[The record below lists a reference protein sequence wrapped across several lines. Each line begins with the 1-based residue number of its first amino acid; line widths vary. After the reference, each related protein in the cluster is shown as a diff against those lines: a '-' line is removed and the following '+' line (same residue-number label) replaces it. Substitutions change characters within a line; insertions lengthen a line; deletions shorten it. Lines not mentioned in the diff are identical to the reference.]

1 MEEEG
6 STTQVKAENG
16 KPAVSAEGERALAVP
31 AVSVEGERALAV
43 PAVSSAEGER
53 ALVVPGTV
61 Y

>member
-6 STTQVKAENG
+6 SATQVKAENG

-43 PAVSSAEGER
+43 PAVSVEGER
-53 ALVVPGTV
+53 VLVVPGMA

>member
-6 STTQVKAENG
+6 SATQVKAENG

-31 AVSVEGERALAV
+31 AVSVEGERV
-43 PAVSSAEGER
+43 
-53 ALVVPGTV
+53 LVVPGMA